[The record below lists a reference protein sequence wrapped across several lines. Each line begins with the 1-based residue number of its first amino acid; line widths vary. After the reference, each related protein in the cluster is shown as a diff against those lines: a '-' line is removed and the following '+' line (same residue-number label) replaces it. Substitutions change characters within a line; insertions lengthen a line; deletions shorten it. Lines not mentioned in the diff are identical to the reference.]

1 MIGQTMAEH
10 RLSPRQRFVL
20 AQARPVMR
28 SSYSGLGAVQPV
40 VNLGDADI
48 MLELKTM
55 MTILAPALAQ
65 QGDAWFNAPWKMAD
79 WAAYKTGILAKLPGS
94 AAEKNK
100 MVAYTTKD
108 GGVALGMP
116 PVERVGFPSIFGISA
131 MGTRLT
137 TQGFMTNESLGVAFP
152 KLTTAALATAAN
164 LKPGDPGVI
173 APSSSG
179 SSAIP
184 TWAYVAGGGVL
195 LVGAYLLLKK

>member
-10 RLSPRQRFVL
+10 RLSPRQRFIL
-20 AQARPVMR
+20 AQARPAMR
-28 SSYSGLGAVQPV
+28 QYAGLGAVQPV
-40 VNLGDADI
+40 VNLGDGDI
-48 MLELKTM
+48 LRELKTM
-55 MTILAPALAQ
+55 MTLLTPALAE
-65 QGDAWFNAPWKMAD
+65 QGEAWFQSPWKMAD
-79 WAAYKTGILAKLPGS
+79 WAAYKIGILAKLPGS
-94 AAEKNK
+94 ATEKSK
-100 MVAYTTKD
+100 FAAYTTKD

-131 MGTRLT
+131 MGTRLVT
-137 TQGFMTNESLGVAFP
+137 LGIMTNESLGMAFP

-173 APSSSG
+173 APSTSG
-179 SSAIP
+179 GGAIP